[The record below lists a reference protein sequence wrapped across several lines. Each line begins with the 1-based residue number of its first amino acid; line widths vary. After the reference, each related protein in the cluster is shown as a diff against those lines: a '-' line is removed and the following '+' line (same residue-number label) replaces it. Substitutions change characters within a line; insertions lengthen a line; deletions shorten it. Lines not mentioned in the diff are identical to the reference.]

1 MSNVVAILE
10 PKVFWCV
17 VLLCIAMAMASLI
30 VIIHLPLLL
39 MCNDVVTILEE
50 KGRCDQNICSN
61 FCCVNKAHLV
71 VGWKNNLVDE
81 LLHKF
86 GLVEVPRQKMVC
98 NHKTWNKSQCFRFYY
113 LLFLMFFVV
122 YMLWIPVC
130 TLQILDSAQCWS
142 IGPLHG
148 FFMYGFGGSANGE
161 YKEGA
166 FDDGKLSFEIRT
178 QVVFLKCVLNVSQ
191 LACVGGM
198 LFLNN
203 RSIKSSCEGRM
214 P

>member
-1 MSNVVAILE
+1 M
-10 PKVFWCV
+10 
-17 VLLCIAMAMASLI
+17 
-30 VIIHLPLLL
+30 
-39 MCNDVVTILEE
+39 
-50 KGRCDQNICSN
+50 
-61 FCCVNKAHLV
+61 
-71 VGWKNNLVDE
+71 
-81 LLHKF
+81 
-86 GLVEVPRQKMVC
+86 
-98 NHKTWNKSQCFRFYY
+98 
-113 LLFLMFFVV
+113 
-122 YMLWIPVC
+122 
-130 TLQILDSAQCWS
+130 

-148 FFMYGFGGSANGE
+148 FLMYCFWGSADEE

-191 LACVGGM
+191 LACVSGV